1 MSSAAM
7 SSECTRVVCACP
19 SPSLDVCMSACVWC
33 VRARCTRCLSV
44 CSVHARVMLESLSV
58 RGASSEFI
66 VCVAAQFP
74 CGAWRVCS
82 RHGSPRSS
90 RRAPCSAAKAFKLC
104 SRSVVGYQRW
114 RRGRLQRF
122 GRGGIGAPLLGLR
135 FGLGSA
141 AAALL
146 ALIVRCATF
155 VWRATRRARAKL
167 RLVCASHGSERQRGD
182 CCGKQSCLYVRGS
195 TVLQYQPQ
203 SGVRPVSAL
212 VTCVRL

>member
-33 VRARCTRCLSV
+33 VRARDVRAACLCAV
-44 CSVHARVMLESLSV
+44 CMHESLCV
-58 RGASSEFI
+58 RGASTEYN
-66 VCVAAQFP
+66 VCVAVQFP
-74 CGAWRVCS
+74 CGAWRLCS

-90 RRAPCSAAKAFKLC
+90 RRAPRSAAKAIKLC
-104 SRSVVGYQRW
+104 SRSVDSSQRW

-122 GRGGIGAPLLGLR
+122 GRGGNGAQLLGLR

-146 ALIVRCATF
+146 ALIDRCATLCGARR
-155 VWRATRRARAKL
+155 VARVRSCAWSARVTEVRDREVTVVGSNHVCMCVAALCYSINPSRACDL
-167 RLVCASHGSERQRGD
+167 CRL
-182 CCGKQSCLYVRGS
+182 L
-195 TVLQYQPQ
+195 
-203 SGVRPVSAL
+203 
-212 VTCVRL
+212 